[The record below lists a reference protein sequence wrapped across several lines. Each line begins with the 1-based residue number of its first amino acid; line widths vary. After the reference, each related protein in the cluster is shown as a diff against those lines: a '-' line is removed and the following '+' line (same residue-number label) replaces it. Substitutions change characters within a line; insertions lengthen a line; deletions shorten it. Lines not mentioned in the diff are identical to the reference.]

1 MNGRPRTAATRSA
14 AELAREFDRRFADP
28 ARAADE
34 EVEELLAIRVGGDAY
49 AVRLRDVSGLVA
61 DRKIVPL
68 PTPEPALLGI
78 VGLRNGLAPVYSL
91 AALLGYGPAAEAPR
105 WLLLVGPGPQFGLA
119 FPEFDGHRRVARGD
133 VSSSQDGG
141 AGAGGNA
148 QVPELARVDDSR
160 RGLIAIAALTE
171 MIRARVANHDRV
183 QDRTSEQTNE
193 RTKES

>member
-1 MNGRPRTAATRSA
+1 MSGQPRTTATRSA
-14 AELAREFDRRFADP
+14 SELAHEFDRSFADP
-28 ARAADE
+28 ARATDE
-34 EVEELLAIRVGGDAY
+34 EVEELLAIRVAGDAY
-49 AVRLRDVSGLVA
+49 AVRLRDVTGLVA

-78 VGLRNGLAPVYSL
+78 VGLRNGLAPVYNL

-119 FPEFDGHRRVARGD
+119 FPEFDGHRRVARAE
-133 VSSSQDGG
+133 VSSNRDGG

-148 QVPELARVDDSR
+148 QVPELVRIDDTR
-160 RGLIAIAALTE
+160 RGLIDIAALIE
-171 MIRARVANHDRV
+171 MIRARVANHDRA
-183 QDRTSEQTNE
+183 QDHTNEQTNE

>member
-1 MNGRPRTAATRSA
+1 MSGRPRTAATRSA
-14 AELAREFDRRFADP
+14 SELAREFDRSFADP
-28 ARAADE
+28 AGATDE

-49 AVRLRDVSGLVA
+49 AVRLRDVTGLVA

-68 PTPEPALLGI
+68 PTPEPALMGI

-119 FPEFDGHRRVARGD
+119 FPEFDGHRRVARAEI
-133 VSSSQDGG
+133 SSNQDGG
-141 AGAGGNA
+141 AVAGGNA
-148 QVPELARVDDSR
+148 QVPELVRIDDTR
-160 RGLIAIAALTE
+160 RGLIGIAALTE
-171 MIRARVANHDRV
+171 MIRARVANHDRTRA
-183 QDRTSEQTNE
+183 QANE